1 MTFTEDLNVFLAD
14 FGVSCTAGAVTALGV
29 LDMPGEVIAGG
40 MVITTDYTLTAK
52 AEDFGDLLYGSQINV
67 NGVPFTVREATLQ
80 GDGKMVQLSIQRS
93 VATEGVTSATALDSN
108 GAALSIDDLANDQLD
123 PDLDG
128 GAAAT
133 SYLEGNLIDGGG
145 A

>member
-1 MTFTEDLNVFLAD
+1 MAFTEDLNVFLAD

-108 GAALSIDDLANDQLD
+108 GADLSIDDLANAQLD

>member
-1 MTFTEDLNVFLAD
+1 MAFTEDLNVFLAD
-14 FGVSCTAGAVTALGV
+14 FGVSCTTGAVTALGV

-93 VATEGVTSATALDSN
+93 MATEGVTSATALDSN
-108 GAALSIDDLANDQLD
+108 GADLSIDDLANDQLD